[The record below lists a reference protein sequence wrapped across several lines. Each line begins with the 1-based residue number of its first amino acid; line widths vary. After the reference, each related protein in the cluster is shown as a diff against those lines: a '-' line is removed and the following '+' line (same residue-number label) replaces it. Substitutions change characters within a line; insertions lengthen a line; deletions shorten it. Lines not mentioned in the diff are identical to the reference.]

1 MGNGSTAEPASPEP
15 ERSRWSRDFRLWVGS
30 RTISSA
36 GTEALAVVIP
46 VLVYRQSGSAALTG
60 AASALLTLPYLLFGL
75 FAGALADRVNRRGLM
90 VLSDLVAAAAVV
102 SVPVAALTGSLST
115 VHVLVVAFV
124 AWTAFVWFDAAAWG
138 TLVSVVGRDRL
149 VRANSVIWSFGI
161 TAGIAM
167 PAVAG
172 VVSSA
177 AHPGVMPAVSGVT
190 YAVSAILI
198 LRIRTN
204 LDPVS
209 RATPPLGQTIRDG
222 LAFLWRTVEI
232 RLVTL
237 ASVGLTLSSG
247 AVIGILVVHLD
258 RNLGIAA
265 DDWRV
270 GLFFAAGAVGA
281 LAATVLLP
289 WSTRLLGAGRLSA
302 AAFSLYVPAL
312 LGVALA
318 GHWLLSLG
326 CWAVWYCTNTLAVV
340 NGVTLRQQLTPEEL
354 QGRVNTSS
362 RMIALG
368 GTPVGAILGGV
379 LAESV
384 GVRATQLWAIVPV
397 ALAALVLWLS
407 RVRRLRMPT

>member
-1 MGNGSTAEPASPEP
+1 M
-15 ERSRWSRDFRLWVGS
+15 WQRDFRRWLGS

-36 GTEALAVVIP
+36 GTEALTVVIP
-46 VLVYRQSGSAALTG
+46 VLVYQQTGSAALTG
-60 AASALLTLPYLLFGL
+60 ATSALMSLPYLLFGL
-75 FAGALADRVNRRGLM
+75 FAGALADRLSRRRLM
-90 VLSDLVAAAAVV
+90 VAADLTAAAVV
-102 SVPVAALTGSLST
+102 ASVPVVYLTGS
-115 VHVLVVAFV
+115 VGAAHILVVAFV

-138 TLVSVVGRDRL
+138 ALISVVGRDQL

-172 VVSSA
+172 VVGSA
-177 AHPGVMPAVSGVT
+177 THPSMMLAVSSVT

-204 LDPVS
+204 LNP
-209 RATPPLGQTIRDG
+209 RIEGATQPRTSLLRTIRAG
-222 LAFLWRTVEI
+222 LEFIWRTVEI
-232 RLVTL
+232 RLVAL

-270 GLFFAAGAVGA
+270 GLFFAAGAIGA
-281 LAATVLLP
+281 LSATILLP
-289 WSTRLLGAGRLSA
+289 WSTRLIGSGRLSA
-302 AAFSLYVPAL
+302 VAFTLYIPAL
-312 LGVALA
+312 VAVLA
-318 GHWLLSLG
+318 TEHWLPALG
-326 CWAVWYCTNTLAVV
+326 CWAIWYCTNTLAVI
-340 NGVTLRQQLTPEEL
+340 NGVTLRQQLTPDEL
-354 QGRVNTSS
+354 QGRVNTSA

-368 GTPVGAILGGV
+368 GTPVGAVLGGV

-384 GVRATQLWAIVPV
+384 GVRETQLLAIIPI
-397 ALAALVLWLS
+397 ALAALVLWFS
-407 RVRRLRMPT
+407 PVRRFGLPS